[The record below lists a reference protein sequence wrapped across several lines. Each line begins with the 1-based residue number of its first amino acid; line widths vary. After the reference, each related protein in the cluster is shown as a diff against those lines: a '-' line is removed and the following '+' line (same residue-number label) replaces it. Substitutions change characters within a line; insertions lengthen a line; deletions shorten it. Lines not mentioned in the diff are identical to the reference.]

1 MNTNIVNPKK
11 ARRIDSDQFDVGS
24 VTSRMLMGERTLSI
38 MCPFIYLP
46 FLYAYAFFGAWMFTR
61 IESKHSA
68 VQSPYKPNNQTNQ
81 TGCGSSYE
89 PFADVVRDGIPYSIS
104 VFTTVGYGVQAPET
118 SAGRIATI
126 FYAMLGIPL
135 YFAFTADIQDRIDQL
150 IFVWLYGLIFNKK
163 RHQIKIARWKKFLVT
178 VFIAVSYLFIQ
189 GAITMYLESKEE
201 CGGRWTYMVAVY
213 FVFQS
218 AALIGFGDLTASR
231 SLYLTVH
238 LPMLIIGQVLLQS
251 LFAEAIKY
259 IRYKFPLWVE
269 NAWDAFMKAA
279 FNKNPPIM
287 VKFPQETQ
295 PSARPKKKKEKAIS
309 NKANN
314 NKKVR
319 V

>member
-38 MCPFIYLP
+38 LCPFIYLP

-61 IESKHSA
+61 IESKHTA
-68 VQSPYKPNNQTNQ
+68 LQSPYTPNNK

-178 VFIAVSYLFIQ
+178 IFIAVSYLFVQ

-201 CGGRWTYMVAVY
+201 CGGRWTYMVAIY

-251 LFAEAIKY
+251 LFVEAI
-259 IRYKFPLWVE
+259 
-269 NAWDAFMKAA
+269 
-279 FNKNPPIM
+279 
-287 VKFPQETQ
+287 
-295 PSARPKKKKEKAIS
+295 
-309 NKANN
+309 
-314 NKKVR
+314 
-319 V
+319 

>member
-1 MNTNIVNPKK
+1 
-11 ARRIDSDQFDVGS
+11 
-24 VTSRMLMGERTLSI
+24 
-38 MCPFIYLP
+38 
-46 FLYAYAFFGAWMFTR
+46 
-61 IESKHSA
+61 
-68 VQSPYKPNNQTNQ
+68 
-81 TGCGSSYE
+81 
-89 PFADVVRDGIPYSIS
+89 
-104 VFTTVGYGVQAPET
+104 
-118 SAGRIATI
+118 
-126 FYAMLGIPL
+126 
-135 YFAFTADIQDRIDQL
+135 
-150 IFVWLYGLIFNKK
+150 
-163 RHQIKIARWKKFLVT
+163 
-178 VFIAVSYLFIQ
+178 
-189 GAITMYLESKEE
+189 
-201 CGGRWTYMVAVY
+201 MVAVY